1 MDQVYAMTKEN
12 RMHPRQTLD
21 GTVSLFQHDT
31 KEYIGLMVDFS
42 AAGIMM
48 SSYTPLE
55 VGTIIE
61 VDMVDIP
68 PNIDS
73 RRTGQVKAEVMWTDR
88 ITPSMYGN
96 GCKVIGL
103 SDHAQLMLASYNEE
117 HPSKAS

>member
-1 MDQVYAMTKEN
+1 MSKEN
-12 RMHPRQTLD
+12 RMHPRQVLD
-21 GTVSLFQHDT
+21 GTVSLFLHES

-42 AAGIMM
+42 ATGIML

-55 VGTIIE
+55 LNSIIE

-73 RRTGQVKAEVMWTDR
+73 RRTGQVKVQVMWADR

-96 GCKVIGL
+96 GCKVIEL
-103 SDHAQLMLASYNEE
+103 SEPAKLMLTSYNN
-117 HPSKAS
+117 

>member
-1 MDQVYAMTKEN
+1 MSKEN

-21 GTVSLFQHDT
+21 GTVSLFHHSS

-42 AAGIMM
+42 NTGIML

-55 VGTIIE
+55 IGSIIE

-68 PNIDS
+68 PNVDS

-96 GCKVIGL
+96 GCKVIDL
-103 SDHAQLMLASYNEE
+103 SDRAKLMLASY
-117 HPSKAS
+117 HPERRS

>member
-1 MDQVYAMTKEN
+1 MSKEN
-12 RMHPRQTLD
+12 RMHARQILEA
-21 GTVSLFQHDT
+21 TVSVFMHES

-42 AAGIMM
+42 STGIML

-55 VGTIIE
+55 IGTILE

-73 RRTGQVKAEVMWTDR
+73 RRTGQVKAQVMWSDR

-96 GCKVIGL
+96 GCKVIDL
-103 SDHAQLMLASYNEE
+103 SDHAQLMLASYNPE
-117 HPSKAS
+117 PT